1 MITEKEYQQALTTI
15 AMYEDQCKK
24 CAILMD
30 HAVSNF
36 PIGCL
41 VQSKK
46 SKHVRGVV
54 IGHGIRECSP
64 LLKLRCDN
72 GKKTTCL
79 ITNATKL

>member
-1 MITEKEYQQALTTI
+1 MITEKEYQRALRTI
-15 AMYEDQCKK
+15 AEYEDQCKK
-24 CAILMD
+24 CAALME

-54 IGHGIRECSP
+54 VGHGIRECSP

-72 GKKTTCL
+72 GKKTICL
-79 ITNATKL
+79 ITNAIRL